1 MSALVRRCPERL
13 VSGRAGK
20 RCRGQRRSIVLA
32 VEVRGFIL
40 VVDMGARMDGKN
52 SGDEG
57 EGEDGAN
64 VLY

>member
-1 MSALVRRCPERL
+1 

-40 VVDMGARMDGKN
+40 VVDVHRRKN
-52 SGDEG
+52 SGDKS

>member
-1 MSALVRRCPERL
+1 MSALVRRCPERV

-40 VVDMGARMDGKN
+40 VVDVHRRKN
-52 SGDEG
+52 SGDKS